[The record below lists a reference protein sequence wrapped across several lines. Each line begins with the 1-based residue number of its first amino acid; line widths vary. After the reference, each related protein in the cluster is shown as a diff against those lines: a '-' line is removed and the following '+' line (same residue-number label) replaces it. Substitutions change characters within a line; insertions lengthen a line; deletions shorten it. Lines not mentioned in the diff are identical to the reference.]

1 MSYEETLDPA
11 IEQRVITR
19 ADGSPIRAVVV
30 DDEESLVEVIS
41 TALEYEG
48 WEVRTAQD
56 GQEALSLIRDFKPD
70 IVVLDIM
77 MPRID
82 GLRVV
87 KRLHADGLFMP
98 ILLLTAKDAISD
110 RVAGLGI
117 GGDDYLTKPFSL
129 EELIA
134 RLQALLRRSNLNL
147 ALSESTELRV
157 GDLVLNEETF
167 QCSRAG
173 TPISLTATEFKLL
186 SFLMHNPS
194 HLMSKTQL
202 LSRVWNNELDERS
215 NVVELYISYLRKKI
229 HQLGPPMIHTVHGM
243 GYALRPAQ

>member
-1 MSYEETLDPA
+1 MSCEQYPDPA
-11 IEQRVITR
+11 IDRAVLTR

-41 TALEYEG
+41 TALGYEG
-48 WEVRTAQD
+48 WDVSTAKD
-56 GQEALSLIRDFKPD
+56 GQEALSVIREVTPD

-77 MPRID
+77 MPHID

-87 KRLHADGLFMP
+87 QRLHADGLFMP
-98 ILLLTAKDAISD
+98 ILLLTAKDAVSD
-110 RVAGLGI
+110 RVTGLGI

-134 RLQALLRRSNLNL
+134 RLRALLRRSNLTL
-147 ALSESTELRV
+147 VSSGAAELRV

-167 QCSRAG
+167 ECSRAN

-194 HLMSKTQL
+194 HLMSKAQL
-202 LSRVWNNELDERS
+202 LSRVWNDELDERS

-229 HQLGPPMIHTVHGM
+229 NRLGPPMIHTVHGM